1 MVIGLE
7 RPYAYM
13 KLQWPNGL
21 PLKVPETKEQ
31 DHQKEIRQ
39 AHKHGA

>member
-1 MVIGLE
+1 MVTGLE

-13 KLQWPNGL
+13 KLQWPNRL
-21 PLKVPETKEQ
+21 HLKVPENKEQ
-31 DHQKEIRQ
+31 YYQKEIHQ